1 VRTAIVSAE
10 AQAAAAAKAK
20 AAPKSDGNKAGVE
33 GTILEDKPDVKWDD
47 IAGLQVAKD
56 QLMMAVVL
64 PTKFPNMFSKD
75 RPPPRGILLYGPPG
89 TGKTH
94 LARACAGA
102 SSSTF
107 FHVKSSDIMSKF
119 QGESEKSV
127 ANLFAS
133 AQERA
138 PSIIFLDEVDSFFG
152 KRDKEGVVDDK
163 RAVKNT
169 FLQCMENFTGANTPE
184 KSLLVLAAT
193 NIPWE
198 LDEAFI
204 RRFQAKI
211 YIPPPDQEGRRY
223 LIRQLLNETQHDL
236 HEDDIDGLAEATRG
250 YSGSDIKN
258 LAQQAMMKPVVDLQR
273 ATHFQRQIVDNKIL
287 WVPCSPSDRDAR
299 QMRLLDVTEGE
310 PFVRRVNAADF
321 EAARLEV
328 KTTIQEGTLEKL
340 EDWTSKYGARA

>member
-1 VRTAIVSAE
+1 MLLSPAPNAVP
-10 AQAAAAAKAK
+10 K
-20 AAPKSDGNKAGVE
+20 AAPSTAPKASSELE

-56 QLMMAVVL
+56 QLQMAVVL
-64 PTKFPNMFSKD
+64 PVKFPNMFSQE

-94 LARACAGA
+94 LARACASA

-119 QGESEKSV
+119 QGESEKHV
-127 ANLFAS
+127 ANLFAI

-152 KRDKEGVVDDK
+152 KREKEGTEDK

-169 FLQCMENFTGANTPE
+169 FLQCMETFTGANTPE

-193 NIPWE
+193 NIPWD

-211 YIPPPDQEGRRY
+211 YIPPPDHEGRMY
-223 LIRQLLNETQHDL
+223 LIKQLLDKTRHDVAEA
-236 HEDDIDGLAEATRG
+236 HMASLAEATRG

-258 LAQQAMMKPVVDLQR
+258 LAQQALMKPVFELQSAR
-273 ATHFQRQIVDNKIL
+273 AFRRVIDYTVSDVGAVM
-287 WVPCSPSDRDAR
+287 WVPCAATETGAI
-299 QMRLLDVTEGE
+299 QMRLLDMQEGE
-310 PFVRRVNAADF
+310 PYVRPVNIADF
-321 EAARLEV
+321 DSALNEV
-328 KTTIQEGTLEKL
+328 KSSIQAGTLGKFE
-340 EDWTSKYGARA
+340 EWTQLYGSRA